1 MEPVYCP
8 NGHPNRPGTRICM
21 VCRALLP
28 ASTPAASPR
37 QPLNQS
43 TPPSAT
49 PLSLLPAQP
58 AEVTP
63 SLSEEKATVKKNRVW
78 LWLLLLLL
86 FMLLCAAII
95 WSLFYSSS
103 RLLSGNNAQATV
115 AVATISA
122 PVVAVAT
129 SVSTATQEAAP
140 TDVPSAT
147 APAATIST
155 VSPTAVATI
164 TPLPTIV
171 GVVVTPT
178 IAFGPDANF
187 IQNGLFADDWSNG
200 WTSETAGG
208 TNAIEMRPVPDEP
221 GGQMVHLE
229 QVGPGMVRL
238 AQRVVLTYPV
248 ESLIFRTR
256 FRLSG
261 VSNGAT
267 EGRGALIL
275 RYENA
280 VGEPIGAT
288 VWLDDSADITSLWG
302 TPPLPPFGPNVSV
315 HYVDE
320 AWQSVELPLG
330 QEFATALSGLEMSEV
345 RQMTLFLAVV
355 GSEGCAS
362 SDCAALLEVAELS
375 LTAEGP

>member
-37 QPLNQS
+37 QPLSQS
-43 TPPSAT
+43 TPPSVT
-49 PLSLLPAQP
+49 PLALLSAQP

-129 SVSTATQEAAP
+129 SVSTATPYAH
-140 TDVPSAT
+140 PSLGLK
-147 APAATIST
+147 S
-155 VSPTAVATI
+155 SVATI

-208 TNAIEMRPVPDEP
+208 TNAIEMRLVPDEP

-302 TPPLPPFGPNVSV
+302 TPPLPPFGPNVNV

-330 QEFATALSGLEMSEV
+330 QEFAAALSGLEMSEV

>member
-28 ASTPAASPR
+28 ASKDTPSSAA
-37 QPLNQS
+37 PLA
-43 TPPSAT
+43 P
-49 PLSLLPAQP
+49 LPAQP
-58 AEVTP
+58 AVP
-63 SLSEEKATVKKNRVW
+63 GEKAPAKKNRVR

-86 FMLLCAAII
+86 FMLLCAAVI
-95 WSLFYSSS
+95 WSLLYPVS
-103 RLLSGNNAQATV
+103 RLTTVSGGQVTA
-115 AVATISA
+115 AVETISA
-122 PVVAVAT
+122 PVAAAAT

-140 TDVPSAT
+140 TGTPSPT
-147 APAATIST
+147 APAATSAA
-155 VSPTAVATI
+155 SPTAVATI
-164 TPLPTIV
+164 TPFATIV
-171 GVVVTPT
+171 GVIITPT

-208 TNAIEMRPVPDEP
+208 TNAIEMRAAPDEA
-221 GGQMVHLE
+221 GGQVVHLE
-229 QVGPGMVRL
+229 GMGPGTARL

-248 ESLIFRTR
+248 ESLIFRGR

-261 VSNGAT
+261 VSDGQM

-275 RYENA
+275 RYEDA
-280 VGEPIGAT
+280 AGQPIGET
-288 VWLDDSADITSLWG
+288 VWLDDAAGSTSLWG
-302 TPPLPPFGPNVSV
+302 TSPLPPFGPNVSV
-315 HYVDE
+315 RYVDE

-330 QEFATALSGLEMSEV
+330 REFAEALPDLNMSEV
-345 RQMTLFLAVV
+345 RQVTIFLTVA
-355 GSEGCAS
+355 GSQGCAPAG
-362 SDCAALLEVAELS
+362 CAALLEVAELS